1 MAAVCNVVGARKPTA
16 RSRVSNGRDILPDID
31 GRSVVA
37 RRYRDISNAI
47 VSDIGGLDRCSE
59 IRVHLIRR
67 FAALA
72 CMAEQLEAALALGE
86 TIDLQDHALIAST
99 MVRLATRIGID
110 RRAKN
115 IVPDLKDYIE
125 GRAAPIEVGE

>member
-1 MAAVCNVVGARKPTA
+1 M
-16 RSRVSNGRDILPDID
+16 
-31 GRSVVA
+31 
-37 RRYRDISNAI
+37 
-47 VSDIGGLDRCSE
+47 GGLDRCSE

-72 CMAEQLEAALALGE
+72 CMAEQLEAALARGE

-125 GRAAPIEVGE
+125 GRAAPMEAGE